1 MGQLAR
7 DLVLRI
13 DGLPEAGSA
22 AAVTGRR
29 ELLGGKGAN
38 CAVAVAQLGAPVAL
52 VAAVGDDAVA
62 DDLLVQARDSGVDT
76 SAVVRRPG
84 ASTGL
89 IVECLERG
97 GAWRYL
103 EDLPEPVLVRAGDIA
118 RAEPVHTADTVVLQA
133 QQPCAALLEAAR
145 AARAARGRGA
155 RTVLDGAPGVEH
167 ADELLTLVD
176 VLRADP
182 AEAGLLTGEQPD
194 DVRSALSAA
203 RRLRRRGPELVVLGA
218 EGAGNVAVWDGGER
232 TEPLADVDVVDTTG
246 GGDAMTAALT
256 VALRAGHGPGRAL
269 RAGTAAAADTV
280 GRVGGRPALTP
291 AAPAGYEG

>member
-38 CAVAVAQLGAPVAL
+38 CAVAVAQLGVPVAL
-52 VAAVGDDAVA
+52 VAAAGDDAVA

-76 SAVVRRPG
+76 SAVVRRPD

-103 EDLPEPVLVRAGDIA
+103 EDLPEPVLVRAGDVA

-133 QQPCAALLEAAR
+133 QQPGAALLE

-155 RTVLDGAPGVEH
+155 RTVLDGAPGAEH
-167 ADELLTLVD
+167 VDELLTLVD

-194 DVRSALSAA
+194 DVRSALTAA

-246 GGDAMTAALT
+246 GGDALTAALT

-291 AAPAGYEG
+291 AVPAGYEG